1 MPSGVNQ
8 DGNFIFMKIG
18 IDIMGGDYAPDSTIG
33 GAIEAAEE
41 LKGKCQIALI
51 GDSEIITKKLSEKGG
66 RESDFVILHA
76 QDVISMNEHPTRALP
91 QKPNSSISLG
101 FTSLKKGE
109 IDAFCSAGN
118 TGAMLVGSIYFIG
131 NINGIIRPCIT
142 TVLPKTEGGF
152 NLLLDVGAIADC
164 KPDVLYQFAVLGSI
178 YASQVFGVANPK
190 VGLLNIGE
198 EEEKGNLLTQSAYK
212 LMKDSSDFNFI
223 GNVEGRDIFK
233 NQTDVIVCDGFTGN
247 IVLKQAEGF
256 YSLLKER
263 GINDEYFERFN
274 YEYYGGT
281 PVLGVKGNVIIGH
294 GISNERAVKNML
306 IHSYEVAESKLS
318 HKIKEAFL

>member
-1 MPSGVNQ
+1 
-8 DGNFIFMKIG
+8 MKIG
-18 IDIMGGDYAPDSTIG
+18 IDIMGGDYAPASTIG
-33 GAIEAAEE
+33 GAIQAADQ
-41 LKGKCQIALI
+41 LRGKCKIALI
-51 GDSEIITKKLSEKGG
+51 GDQKMIEKELSEQGG
-66 RESDFVILHA
+66 NISDFEVLHA
-76 QDVISMNEHPTRALP
+76 DEVISMNEHPTRALP

-101 FTSLKKGE
+101 FTLLKKGE

-178 YASQVFGVANPK
+178 YANQVFGVKTPK

-212 LMKDSSDFNFI
+212 IMKDSEDFNFV

-233 NQTDVIVCDGFTGN
+233 NIADVVVCDGFTGN

-263 GINDEYFERFN
+263 GIEDDYFERFN

-294 GISNERAVKNML
+294 GISNVRAVKNML
-306 IHSYEVAESKLS
+306 IHSFEVAESKLS
-318 HKIKEAFL
+318 NKIKEAFI